1 MTQPLHLSL
10 DRTARTPLAEQI
22 RCGITT
28 AIENGVLA
36 PGARLPSWQDLATQL
51 GVARGT
57 VKTAYEKLAD
67 AQLVVASRANGTRVA
82 ERPALRAGADEP
94 PDPGSFMDKYLE
106 FMAGPAIF
114 QMGVPAQESLPARL
128 FSRVRAYAARAE
140 LGAASLYPDPR
151 GEPALRREI
160 AAYLAIARGIQCSPS
175 QILITGGFAGGLG
188 LALRGLGLNGRRV
201 WTEDPGFPYTR
212 RGLELAGLSPV
223 PMPVDGDGIDV
234 GYGLRHAPDA
244 ALVVLTPGQQAPL
257 GGTLS
262 LPRRLQLLDWA
273 AAQGAWVIE
282 DDYLSELRLEG
293 RAAPAP
299 RLAGPR
305 RTRDSYRLVQQ
316 DHQPGTAPGLRS
328 RAAVAG
334 APDRRDGGVP
344 RARTGA
350 VDPAGHRG
358 VHARGPLPAAPA
370 AHQAALCVAARW
382 AAGLPASARRRGGGS
397 NRAGRA
403 AAAAG
408 RHRRRVDREG
418 NGELRHRALA
428 AVGLVCVRR
437 AGEVRTVARHCD
449 RAAEAGRGFPAI
461 ACWRSWSASGRDSA
475 TATPATANW

>member
-1 MTQPLHLSL
+1 MTQRLQLSL

-82 ERPALRAGADEP
+82 ERPALRAGADER
-94 PDPGSFMDKYLE
+94 PDPGSFMDRYLE

-128 FSRVRAYAARAE
+128 FSRVRAHAARAE

-188 LALRGLGLNGRRV
+188 LALRALGPDGRKV

-212 RGLELAGLSPV
+212 RGLELAGLAPV
-223 PMPVDGDGIDV
+223 PVPVDADGLDV
-234 GYGLRHAPDA
+234 DYGLRHAPDA

-293 RAAPAP
+293 RAAPA
-299 RLAGPR
+299 LASL
-305 RTRDSYRLVQQ
+305 D
-316 DHQPGTAPGLRS
+316 
-328 RAAVAG
+328 
-334 APDRRDGGVP
+334 
-344 RARTGA
+344 
-350 VDPAGHRG
+350 
-358 VHARGPLPAAPA
+358 
-370 AHQAALCVAARW
+370 
-382 AAGLPASARRRGGGS
+382 
-397 NRAGRA
+397 RAGRVIHIGSFSKTISPALRLGFVVVPPSLVSRFAEMAACLAPAPAPSIQVATAEFMHDGHYLRHLRRTKRLYASQRDGLLACLRPRVGA
-403 AAAAG
+403 AADPTGLAVLLRLPDGTDDVSIVKETASFGIAPSPLSVWYASAAG
-408 RHRRRVDREG
+408 AKSGLLLGIATAPPMQV
-418 NGELRHRALA
+418 A
-428 AVGLVCVRR
+428 AS
-437 AGEVRTVARHCD
+437 CD
-449 RAAEAGRGFPAI
+449 RLLEVVERFRP
-461 ACWRSWSASGRDSA
+461 R
-475 TATPATANW
+475 